1 MELGPDAC
9 TARAALRSGRTP
21 LLPLPPTLT
30 IVRLPQ
36 ALSRRGPA
44 ATAFFCAHRGSKDVD
59 QPGTPLSSAAS
70 QFYPPPLF
78 KACGW
83 HTSMKKESKR
93 NESQRS
99 WEKRKDALDRHLDAG
114 VSMDNVG
121 WKGEGRQ
128 AGCHPAFEKCTL
140 QTTKPPPSVGIA
152 NLIKRFQKY
161 STELAKPKN
170 SHPKSCGDEFDRL
183 VPHRCLHANLA
194 PQGLASQADLQSGQ
208 APRGG
213 GGVC

>member
-1 MELGPDAC
+1 MHRSCSASFRSDPTPPVAPHSDHSSSPTSTLKTWTSCNSVFLCPPRVERRRPARDA
-9 TARAALRSGRTP
+9 A
-21 LLPLPPTLT
+21 
-30 IVRLPQ
+30 Q
-36 ALSRRGPA
+36 LS
-44 ATAFFCAHRGSKDVD
+44 CQSV
-59 QPGTPLSSAAS
+59 LS
-70 QFYPPPLF
+70 PPPVQGLWLAPPDEEG
-78 KACGW
+78 KPEKW
-83 HTSMKKESKR
+83 
-93 NESQRS
+93 SQRS